1 MLCVPYVCCI
11 FIIVMFSI
19 PYKFVCSVNA
29 LPVNGVNSAVFNLL
43 ILFCLPYQIQ
53 YKRANL
59 VFTVNVFVVIP
70 HNLTYPR
77 WSPHYLPER
86 PRHSPAPLY
95 CASPRSLHLALSHL
109 RALSRGLTRRG
120 HKGTEVESR
129 NSSIVSL
136 TLTLDWGGGSM
147 PCPGHFT
154 PGNALTTTVE
164 EAGSGQCTKPCPHW
178 QSLHEQ

>member
-1 MLCVPYVCCI
+1 MFAVSSLFSCLAYHMNLFALCTFCLSMVWTLLYLICWYC
-11 FIIVMFSI
+11 
-19 PYKFVCSVNA
+19 FVCPIRFNIKGLNLSLWCMYLLWYHTIWHIPA
-29 LPVNGVNSAVFNLL
+29 GPPTTCPNGPD
-43 ILFCLPYQIQ
+43 IRQ
-53 YKRANL
+53 RL
-59 VFTVNVFVVIP
+59 V
-70 HNLTYPR
+70 
-77 WSPHYLPER
+77 
-86 PRHSPAPLY
+86 APLY